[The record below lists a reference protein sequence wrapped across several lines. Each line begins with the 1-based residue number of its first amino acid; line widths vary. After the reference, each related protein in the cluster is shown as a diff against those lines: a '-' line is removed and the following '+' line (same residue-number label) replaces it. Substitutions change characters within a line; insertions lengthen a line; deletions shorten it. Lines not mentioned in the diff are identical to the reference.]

1 MFLFFKG
8 NIIWT
13 CSVGPIMSL
22 SVAFILSGG
31 HRARLTENEHLSR
44 YRAQFEGNLLRFVRA
59 RPYVR
64 ALLTR
69 KSCAVAML
77 NAILRNYLKI
87 FLVLMI

>member
-44 YRAQFEGNLLRFVRA
+44 YRAQFEGNLLRFARA
-59 RPYVR
+59 R
-64 ALLTR
+64 AH
-69 KSCAVAML
+69 
-77 NAILRNYLKI
+77 LR
-87 FLVLMI
+87 VLMTQNRAQ